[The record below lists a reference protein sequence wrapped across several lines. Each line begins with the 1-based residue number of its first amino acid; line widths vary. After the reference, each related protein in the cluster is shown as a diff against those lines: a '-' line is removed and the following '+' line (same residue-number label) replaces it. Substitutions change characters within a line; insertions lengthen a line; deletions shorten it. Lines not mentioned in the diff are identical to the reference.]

1 MPPTV
6 TFISAVSGRPE
17 SDPERIR
24 ELMGRQMTSPVR
36 WTEVIRSLEELGIK
50 EAVEV
55 GPGEVLA
62 KLGRRIS
69 PRINFGSWK
78 EYVGI

>member
-1 MPPTV
+1 V

-36 WTEVIRSLEELGIK
+36 WVEVIRSLEKLGIK

-55 GPGEVLA
+55 GPGAVLT
-62 KLGRRIS
+62 KLGRRTSRRIS
-69 PRINFGSWK
+69 FRTLQ
-78 EYVGI
+78 EVL